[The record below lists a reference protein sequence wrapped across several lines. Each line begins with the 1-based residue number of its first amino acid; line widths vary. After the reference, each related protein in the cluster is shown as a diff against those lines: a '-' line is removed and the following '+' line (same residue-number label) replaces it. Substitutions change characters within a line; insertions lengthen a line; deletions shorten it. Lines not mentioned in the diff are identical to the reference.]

1 MNNITKK
8 TLSNGLTVIADH
20 NPQLRS
26 ASIGYFVK
34 TGARDEVGHEAG
46 VSHFLE
52 HMMFK
57 GTKKRNSI
65 DLTYAMANLGAQSN
79 AFTGEEKTVYYAEI
93 ISEKFSAMQEI
104 LTDMIESVID
114 PKEFEM
120 EKKVI
125 LEEIAL
131 YKDKPFFYLYERATK
146 AYYRD
151 HPAGN
156 SVLGS
161 TESISAV
168 TRDQMYDY
176 FKRRYKPNN
185 MALVASGSFNVDQ
198 FYSDA
203 EALTSSWAKDDKIS
217 RTYPLFSHTPTQVTY
232 NKKDLTQAHLVMM
245 GVGPSAQDD
254 EAYAF
259 DILATILGDGS
270 GSKTYWELV
279 HTGIVDSAGIG
290 NEEQD
295 KAGVLSAYATC
306 EPDKIDIVSKK
317 LKEILSKPLD
327 FSDAELERARTKL
340 ASRIALGSENIM
352 SRMIDLGGE
361 YLVNQVIETPKEVI
375 ERFKSVT
382 RAEIEKALKKF
393 PIGEMSEFRLL
404 PQ

>member
-1 MNNITKK
+1 MNSITKK

-34 TGARDEVGHEAG
+34 TGARDEVGPEAG

-57 GTKKRNSI
+57 GTKKRNSLE
-65 DLTYAMANLGAQSN
+65 LTFGMANLGAQSN
-79 AFTGEEKTVYYAEI
+79 AFTGEEKTVYYGEI
-93 ISEKFSAMQEI
+93 ISEKFSEMQEI
-104 LTDMIESVID
+104 LTDMMESIID
-114 PKEFEM
+114 QKEFDM

-146 AYYRD
+146 DYYD
-151 HPAGN
+151 THPAGN
-156 SVLGS
+156 SVLGT

-168 TRDQMYDY
+168 TRDQMYNY
-176 FKRRYKPNN
+176 FQRRYKPNN
-185 MALVASGSFNVDQ
+185 MVLVAAGSFDQ
-198 FYSDA
+198 EKFFADA
-203 EALTSSWAKDDKIS
+203 EALTKDWRKDESLS
-217 RTYPLFSHTPTQVTY
+217 RAYPAFKFKPKALEY
-232 NKKDLTQAHLVMM
+232 RKKDLNQSHLVMM

-259 DILATILGDGS
+259 DILATILGDSS

-279 HTGIVDSAGIG
+279 HTGIADSAGIG

-295 KAGVLSAYATC
+295 KVGVLSAYATC
-306 EPDKIDIVSKK
+306 EPDKVELVAKK
-317 LKEILSKPLD
+317 LREILSKPLD
-327 FSDAELERARTKL
+327 FTDAELERARTKL
-340 ASRIALGSENIM
+340 ASRIAIGSESIM
-352 SRMIDLGGE
+352 NRMLDLGGE

-382 RAEIEKALKKF
+382 RSEIEFALKKF
-393 PIGEMSEFRLL
+393 PIGEMCEFRLL
-404 PQ
+404 PE

>member
-1 MNNITKK
+1 
-8 TLSNGLTVIADH
+8 
-20 NPQLRS
+20 
-26 ASIGYFVK
+26 
-34 TGARDEVGHEAG
+34 
-46 VSHFLE
+46 
-52 HMMFK
+52 
-57 GTKKRNSI
+57 
-65 DLTYAMANLGAQSN
+65 
-79 AFTGEEKTVYYAEI
+79 
-93 ISEKFSAMQEI
+93 
-104 LTDMIESVID
+104 
-114 PKEFEM
+114 
-120 EKKVI
+120 
-125 LEEIAL
+125 
-131 YKDKPFFYLYERATK
+131 
-146 AYYRD
+146 
-151 HPAGN
+151 
-156 SVLGS
+156 
-161 TESISAV
+161 
-168 TRDQMYDY
+168 
-176 FKRRYKPNN
+176 
-185 MALVASGSFNVDQ
+185 
-198 FYSDA
+198 
-203 EALTSSWAKDDKIS
+203 
-217 RTYPLFSHTPTQVTY
+217 LFSHTPTQVTY